1 MNDLEYIFKPQSIA
15 VIGAT
20 PEKGKIGHEL
30 LHNLISYEFNGKV
43 FPVNPKHSVIHS
55 IKSYSTVLDV
65 PDRVDC
71 AVIVVPRQ
79 HVSGVIDQCG
89 DKGVKGLIVITS
101 GFREVGASGAELEE
115 ELLEKVR
122 KYDMRMIGPN
132 CFGVIN
138 ASPAVSMDATFS
150 KVRPKYG
157 KIGFV
162 SQSGAMGE
170 AIMALATSMNL
181 GFSSFVSIG
190 NKADVHSID
199 VLEYMGQDPDTEI
212 ILLYLE
218 DFGNPRDFSA
228 LARSI
233 TRNKPV
239 IAVKAGTT
247 AKGMKAASS
256 HTGALAGSDVSVDA
270 LFEQTGIL
278 RVGSIEQMFDVAS
291 ALARM
296 PLPKGNRVGVVTNA
310 GGPGIIATDSLINF
324 GMELPDYGKSTQEQ
338 IKPLLPPDTPI
349 GNPLDLIAGAREK
362 EFGQALHAVYHDDN
376 IDSVFGIFVPPITV
390 NQEAVAQTIVNI
402 AKEHSEKPLVACF
415 MGVGLKS
422 EGLDI
427 LRENDIPNFIFP
439 ESAARTLAN
448 VDKYRRWVERREGN
462 FKRFKVNKDKVRK
475 TIDESDSRE
484 IIGEQALDILESYGF
499 PIAPYVYAYSVDEA
513 VKHAKRMGFPVAMKI
528 NTPQILHKTDKGAVK
543 LDLRTPDEI
552 TAAFDDL
559 RKTVAGEIKQDQE
572 FSVVIQEMVAGGVE
586 TVIGMSTDPA
596 FGPVIMFGL
605 GGIYV
610 EVMKDVA
617 FKINPLSDLDA
628 QEMIESLRGF
638 TLLTGFRG
646 SDPVNMAVL
655 QDSILRVSQ
664 LVTDFA
670 EIIELDINP
679 FIISASPETTKAV
692 DARFII
698 KKK

>member
-1 MNDLEYIFKPQSIA
+1 
-15 VIGAT
+15 
-20 PEKGKIGHEL
+20 
-30 LHNLISYEFNGKV
+30 
-43 FPVNPKHSVIHS
+43 
-55 IKSYSTVLDV
+55 
-65 PDRVDC
+65 
-71 AVIVVPRQ
+71 
-79 HVSGVIDQCG
+79 
-89 DKGVKGLIVITS
+89 
-101 GFREVGASGAELEE
+101 
-115 ELLEKVR
+115 
-122 KYDMRMIGPN
+122 
-132 CFGVIN
+132 
-138 ASPAVSMDATFS
+138 
-150 KVRPKYG
+150 
-157 KIGFV
+157 
-162 SQSGAMGE
+162 
-170 AIMALATSMNL
+170 MALATSMNL

-199 VLEYMGQDPDTEI
+199 VLEYMGQDPETEI

-256 HTGALAGSDVSVDA
+256 HTGALAGSDVSVEA

-324 GMELPDYGKSTQEQ
+324 GMELPDYSKPTQEK

-390 NQEAVAQTIVNI
+390 NQEAVAQAIVNT
-402 AKEHSEKPLVACF
+402 AKEHRDKPMVACF

-448 VDKYRRWVERREGN
+448 VDKYRRWVERPEGN
-462 FKRFKVNKDKVRK
+462 FKKFKVNKDKVRQ
-475 TIDESDSRE
+475 TIDESDSKE
-484 IIGEQALDILESYGF
+484 IIGEQALDILEAYGF

-513 VKHAKRMGFPVAMKI
+513 IKHAKRLGFPVAMKI
-528 NTPQILHKTDKGAVK
+528 NTP
-543 LDLRTPDEI
+543 R
-552 TAAFDDL
+552 
-559 RKTVAGEIKQDQE
+559 
-572 FSVVIQEMVAGGVE
+572 
-586 TVIGMSTDPA
+586 
-596 FGPVIMFGL
+596 
-605 GGIYV
+605 
-610 EVMKDVA
+610 
-617 FKINPLSDLDA
+617 N
-628 QEMIESLRGF
+628 
-638 TLLTGFRG
+638 
-646 SDPVNMAVL
+646 
-655 QDSILRVSQ
+655 
-664 LVTDFA
+664 
-670 EIIELDINP
+670 
-679 FIISASPETTKAV
+679 SA
-692 DARFII
+692 
-698 KKK
+698 